1 MSVQYDLTQCVTQS
15 QSKRPAYNTIPRTH
29 ARAHPLPIPCF
40 FPHSLSLACFPPL
53 YPTAHHHRRQGPPL
67 VCCGARFPPPLF
79 KKEREGEKERK
90 TKTNRT
96 CITSKAF
103 LPFASPSPS
112 TEKER
117 KREEEKRKG
126 KMPPRASAVEA
137 AGACGL
143 AHGLASRVRPRR
155 AAPSPRPP
163 HSSRTQHAS
172 LSASVR
178 AAPSSP
184 R

>member
-1 MSVQYDLTQCVTQS
+1 MRNPVPIPKTRTPHH
-15 QSKRPAYNTIPRTH
+15 PAH
-29 ARAHPLPIPCF
+29 ARTRPSLAHPLLLSP
-40 FPHSLSLACFPPL
+40 LSLPCLLPFSLPNSTSSSTTRPPS
-53 YPTAHHHRRQGPPL
+53 L

-90 TKTNRT
+90 TKTDRT

-163 HSSRTQHAS
+163 HSSRTQHVS
-172 LSASVR
+172 LSASVL

>member
-1 MSVQYDLTQCVTQS
+1 MRNPVPIPKTRIQHH
-15 QSKRPAYNTIPRTH
+15 PAH
-29 ARAHPLPIPCF
+29 ARAHPLPILCC
-40 FPHSLSLACFPPL
+40 FPHSLSFACFPPL

-126 KMPPRASAVEA
+126 KVPPRVSAAEA

-143 AHGLASRVRPRR
+143 AHDLASRVRPRR

-172 LSASVR
+172 LSASVL

>member
-1 MSVQYDLTQCVTQS
+1 MSVQHDLTQCVTQS
-15 QSKRPAYNTIPRTH
+15 KSQRPAYNTIPRTH
-29 ARAHPLPIPCF
+29 APIPCPSF
-40 FPHSLSLACFPPL
+40 AASPTLSPLLASLLSTQQHIIIDDKA
-53 YPTAHHHRRQGPPL
+53 PPL

-126 KMPPRASAVEA
+126 KVPPRASAAEA

-155 AAPSPRPP
+155 APSPRPP